1 MNLRIQLKH
10 IATFAITAA
19 ILTGST
25 TSDLFA
31 QEKTAEP
38 QLTWSDLGFNGF
50 PENLSTDEI
59 AVVESLNRGR
69 GEWTFEMTGQD
80 REKTQSVQGKL
91 EIQGSAKLGMI
102 PGWGLTLY
110 WPIENPENMVHY
122 AWMIVPEKDKIEMM
136 LFQIGPIKVGS
147 DGKPTKDAMMKAQR
161 KPFRGIWNPAR
172 RTVLWQEKELP
183 KGLPVKTRQDES
195 EIKEK
200 GSFEMV
206 LQSNGEITIQNH
218 TLVSNGPGISGKAT
232 ARISKPLAEEKLY
245 FNKDIH
251 FATFSDILEPH
262 IKRFV
267 PPNAVNITLYLQRN
281 GHFANYKVS
290 EEDFINFLNVLWEKD
305 KWEKGKAV
313 SKTEMAKQFQK
324 LGWDPLENAI
334 SYSSPIQPNG
344 AMTNYYF
351 DAKAGIAYENTG
363 YW

>member
-1 MNLRIQLKH
+1 MNLRTQLKR
-10 IATFAITAA
+10 IASFAIIAA
-19 ILTGST
+19 VFAGST
-25 TSDLFA
+25 TTDLFA
-31 QEKTAEP
+31 QQKTPGP

-50 PENLSTDEI
+50 PENLSTAEI
-59 AVVESLNRGR
+59 AVVESLNKGR
-69 GEWTFEMTGQD
+69 GEWTFEITRQG
-80 REKTQSVQGKL
+80 REETQSVQGKL

-102 PGWGLTLY
+102 PGWGLTLN

-122 AWMIVPEKDKIEMM
+122 AWMIVPERDKIEMM

-161 KPFRGIWNPAR
+161 RPFRGIWNPAR

-183 KGLPVKTRQDES
+183 KGLRVKTKQDES

-200 GSFEMV
+200 ESFEMV

-218 TLVSNGPGISGKAT
+218 TLVNNGPGISGKAT
-232 ARISKPLAEEKLY
+232 ARISKPVAEEKLY

-262 IKRFV
+262 IKRFI
-267 PPNAVNITLYLQRN
+267 PPNAVNITLHLQRN

-290 EEDFINFLNVLWEKD
+290 EEDFINFLNILWEKD
-305 KWEKGKAV
+305 KWKKGKTL
-313 SKTEMAKQFQK
+313 SKHDMEKQFEK

-334 SYSSPIQPNG
+334 LYSSPIQPNG
-344 AMTNYYF
+344 AMTTYYF

>member
-1 MNLRIQLKH
+1 MNLRIQLKR
-10 IATFAITAA
+10 IASFAITAVF
-19 ILTGST
+19 LTGST
-25 TSDLFA
+25 TTDLFA
-31 QEKTAEP
+31 QEKTTES

-69 GEWTFEMTGQD
+69 GEWTFEMSGHD
-80 REKTQSVQGKL
+80 PAKTQSVQGKL

-102 PGWGLTLY
+102 PGWGLTLN

-122 AWMIVPEKDKIEMM
+122 AWMIAPERGKIEMM

-183 KGLPVKTRQDES
+183 KGLPVKTKQDES

-206 LQSNGEITIQNH
+206 LRSNGEITIQNH
-218 TLVSNGPGISGKAT
+218 TPASNVPSISGKAT
-232 ARISKPLAEEKLY
+232 ARISKPVAEEKLY

-251 FATFSDILEPH
+251 FTSFSDISETH
-262 IKRFV
+262 IKRFL
-267 PPNAVNITLYLQRN
+267 PPNAVDITLHLQRN

-290 EEDFINFLNVLWEKD
+290 EEDFIKFLNVLWKKD

-313 SKTEMAKQFQK
+313 SKKNMAKQFQN

-334 SYSSPIQPNG
+334 IYSSPIQPNG